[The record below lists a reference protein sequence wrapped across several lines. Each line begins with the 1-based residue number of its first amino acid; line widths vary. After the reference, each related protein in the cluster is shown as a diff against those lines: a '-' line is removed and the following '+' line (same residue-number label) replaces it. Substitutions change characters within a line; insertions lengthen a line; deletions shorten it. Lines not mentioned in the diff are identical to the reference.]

1 MMERC
6 MNSLNIPIILL
17 VTDGYIEFSPQ
28 GMFLALTLQ
37 IKKALPERNTLQLYK
52 SLLQTKQQF

>member
-37 IKKALPERNTLQLYK
+37 IKKALLST
-52 SLLQTKQQF
+52 SSHS